1 MTALLSHL
9 WSCDFSQPKNLDHVF
24 VTWQFIATQIHNLNI
39 SCKEKTCNTLTQ
51 SIGVTVNGSLLVCA
65 IQLAFWDSCVML
77 PQCLIPHRLSLLLL
91 MVSSKLGRPPR
102 EKEDKNLQISPCFMK
117 MHQAYLTTL
126 WTNALGQRHNNR
138 ILFVFLLL
146 FCDTRFHAQS
156 NYYSCWNY
164 S

>member
-24 VTWQFIATQIHNLNI
+24 VKWQFIATQIHNLNI

-51 SIGVTVNGSLLVCA
+51 SIGATVNGSLLVCA
-65 IQLAFWDSCVML
+65 IQLVFSGFLCHVAT
-77 PQCLIPHRLSLLLL
+77 
-91 MVSSKLGRPPR
+91 VSDTSSFVPVVDGELKTGKTSKR
-102 EKEDKNLQISPCFMK
+102 KEDKSLQFSPCFMK

-126 WTNALGQRHNNR
+126 QRNALGQRHYNR

-156 NYYSCWNY
+156 NYYSYWNY